1 MGNAPTG
8 KEFVSLV
15 NLIVDYRQPEL
26 ERLDPDNSLLKCD
39 VRKIPGGVEYG
50 PDFGKRFEG
59 KPLNEALQS
68 YYWQLCGE
76 IGKQKVKIRNLKS

>member
-26 ERLDPDNSLLKCD
+26 RKLDPDNPLLKCD
-39 VRKIPGGVEYG
+39 VRKIPVGVEYS
-50 PDFGKRFEG
+50 PEFGERFEG
-59 KPLNEALQS
+59 KPLNEALQT
-68 YYWQLCGE
+68 YYFLLQAE
-76 IGKQKVKIRNLKS
+76 IGKQKALKS